1 MKRKFLSACF
11 IALCAFTS
19 RAQEEEKPLD
29 AFIRHV
35 GESHTFKTVGGIW
48 QPNRLFDQK
57 ELLQAV
63 ERAQPLTIDFSK
75 IATFMQNKA
84 TAIDLVIPNM
94 DGGTY
99 TLELGR
105 YDNFSNDF
113 EVHANG
119 ANGDVKVDYTPG
131 LYYSG
136 IVKGIP
142 GSLVAFS
149 FFNNEVYGVFSIPG
163 EGNYVLVPNTMTG
176 AGPGNVNY
184 ILYNDNDIKFKEL
197 APKCFTD
204 DLPDIERP
212 AHKTTTTANNNV
224 YNSCTQ
230 VRCYELV
237 DYTMY
242 TKKGSNVTT
251 STNYVTAMFNAKA
264 TIYRNEGIPIVLK
277 YLQINTA
284 TDNYAS
290 LPTTSSSIWLDTFGR
305 RTQNSMHGCDQA
317 TLFTTKGGTMGGVA
331 WLEAMCESYIASYFF
346 GPYAFCNL
354 NNNTST
360 TISAFPTYSWEVEVS
375 AHEMGHNLGS
385 PHTHRCCWGP
395 SRNYAIDSCY
405 TIEGSCI
412 APAGRPSGT
421 VKGTIMSYCHLIS
434 SIGISFSN
442 GFGQQPGD
450 TVRYFVNNQFS
461 STCGAAYHPG
471 AAHIRANRTITANRE
486 CTDMTTGYTYY
497 WYDAN
502 TASTADDTL
511 VLMVKKNG
519 NNIGNLN
526 TTGFS
531 VKQTTATGWGGG
543 TGVATTFP
551 AGTIGAAATNTSMN
565 RYWSMVAKGR
575 PTTPVE
581 VVYPFTVKDSADIDG
596 SVTGTVPLTSL
607 KMYRVDSAIAPDPST
622 GFTGATAANIH
633 AYSYGTAASATQ
645 WSLTRSGDTCF
656 AHFLTTNLS
665 GGGTGYYPSGLITAI
680 NGVNGAIGVN
690 IYPNPAYDKW
700 YVSVAGTADQDI
712 NIQLYSADGKV
723 VLTQKIAAAVVNT
736 VSADALPVGMYFYR
750 IVAKE
755 GIATG
760 NLMKK

>member
-1 MKRKFLSACF
+1 MKRKFLSVCL
-11 IALCAFTS
+11 IALCALTS
-19 RAQEEEKPLD
+19 RAQEEKPLD

-35 GESHTFKTVGGIW
+35 GESHTFQTVGGLW
-48 QPNRLFDQK
+48 QPNQQFDQK
-57 ELLQAV
+57 SMLQAV
-63 ERAQPLTIDFSK
+63 ERGQPLTIDFNK
-75 IATFMQNKA
+75 IAAFMQRKA
-84 TAIDLVIPNM
+84 TAIDLVIPGI
-94 DGGTY
+94 GGGSY

-105 YDNFSNDF
+105 YDYFSNDF

-119 ANGDVKVDYTPG
+119 SKGDQKVDYTPG

-136 IVKGIP
+136 IVKDIP

-176 AGPGNVNY
+176 AAPGNRNY

-204 DLPDIERP
+204 DLPDMDRQ
-212 AHKTTTTANNNV
+212 AQKTTTTANNNI

-242 TKKGSNVTT
+242 VKKGSNVTT

-264 TIYRNEGIPIVLK
+264 TIYKNEGVPIVLK

-284 TDNYAS
+284 TDNYAT
-290 LPTTSSSIWLDTFGR
+290 LPTTSSAIWLDTFGK
-305 RTQNSMHGCDQA
+305 RTQNTMHGCDQA

-331 WLEAMCESYIASYFF
+331 WLEAMCEPYYAPQYF
-346 GPYAFCNL
+346 GPYAICNL

-375 AHEMGHNLGS
+375 THEMGHNLGS

-395 SRNYAIDSCY
+395 ARNYAIDSCY

-421 VKGTIMSYCHLIS
+421 VKGTIMSYCHLIT

-442 GFGQQPGD
+442 GFGLQPGD
-450 TVRYFVNNQFS
+450 TVRHFINQQFS
-461 STCGAAYHPG
+461 STCGVTYHPG
-471 AAHIRANRTITANRE
+471 VAAYMANRTYTANRE
-486 CTDMTTGYTYY
+486 CTDMNTGYTYY
-497 WYDAN
+497 WYDNN

-519 NNIGNLN
+519 NNIGDLN
-526 TTGFS
+526 TTGFA
-531 VKQTTATGWGGG
+531 VKQTTLAGWGAG
-543 TGVATTFP
+543 TGQATTFP
-551 AGTIGAAATNTSMN
+551 AGTTGAGTTNTSMN
-565 RYWSMVAKGR
+565 RYWSVVAKGR
-575 PTTPVE
+575 PSTAVE
-581 VVYPFTVKDSADIDG
+581 VVYPFSAKDTADVDG
-596 SVTGTVPLTSL
+596 SVTGAVPVSTL
-607 KMYRVDSAIAPDPST
+607 KMYKIDSAYNANPAAA
-622 GFTGATAANIH
+622 FTGATSANFD
-633 AYSYGTAASATQ
+633 AYIYGTTASATQ

-656 AHFLTTNLS
+656 AHFMVTDLS
-665 GGGTGYYPSGLITAI
+665 GGGTGFYPAGKITAVTS
-680 NGVNGAIGVN
+680 VNGNIGAS
-690 IYPNPAYDKW
+690 IYPNPTNDIW
-700 YVSVAGTADQDI
+700 YVSVAGTTDQDME
-712 NIQLYSADGKV
+712 IQLYAADGKT
-723 VLTQKIAAAVVNT
+723 VLSQKITAGTVNA
-736 VSADALPVGMYFYR
+736 VSAANLPTGMYFYR